1 MTLSL
6 FQRVCFQTGAHQT
19 HLSCPRKR
27 KISRAGTFV
36 SMATSLRTN
45 TIPLLSSAD
54 FDDREFLAVAIVL
67 PRFFFFF
74 FLFFY
79 RRITFESDKTSLSRS
94 FKIFLLGI
102 MLTTLLERSTFQ
114 CCRGWGNGYTRY
126 TFLVWLVLDS
136 RFELIN
142 FGLATLGEINFRWKD
157 IYLFDFEIYFGN

>member
-1 MTLSL
+1 MDSPIEWSSGGGFRRWKTGMTLSL
-6 FQRVCFQTGAHQT
+6 SRVCFQTGAHQT

-45 TIPLLSSAD
+45 AIPLLSSAD
-54 FDDREFLAVAIVL
+54 FDDRVFLL
-67 PRFFFFF
+67 QSF
-74 FLFFY
+74 FLVFFLSFFFFY

-114 CCRGWGNGYTRY
+114 CCRR
-126 TFLVWLVLDS
+126 
-136 RFELIN
+136 
-142 FGLATLGEINFRWKD
+142 
-157 IYLFDFEIYFGN
+157 

>member
-1 MTLSL
+1 MDSPIEWSSGGGFRRWKTGMTLSL

-45 TIPLLSSAD
+45 AIPLLSSAD
-54 FDDREFLAVAIVL
+54 FDDRAFLL
-67 PRFFFFF
+67 QSF
-74 FLFFY
+74 FLVFFLSFFFFY

-114 CCRGWGNGYTRY
+114 CCRG
-126 TFLVWLVLDS
+126 
-136 RFELIN
+136 
-142 FGLATLGEINFRWKD
+142 
-157 IYLFDFEIYFGN
+157 